1 MRFLTSMYRN
11 AGLHVRLSKQPNH
24 LLWAS
29 HDDMK
34 GFTLE
39 EAWSLEHRYETPR
52 AVTNCQ
58 YLMS

>member
-1 MRFLTSMYRN
+1 MYRN

-39 EAWSLEHRYETPR
+39 EAGAEGSLERRYETPR